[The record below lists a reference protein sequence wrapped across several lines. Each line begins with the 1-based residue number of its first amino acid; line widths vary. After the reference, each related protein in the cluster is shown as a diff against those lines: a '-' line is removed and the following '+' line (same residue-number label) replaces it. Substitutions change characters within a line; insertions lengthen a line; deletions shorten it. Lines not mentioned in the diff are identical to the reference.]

1 MTLIP
6 ALIFF
11 ALGLTIGSFLNVVIY
26 RYNTERHF
34 GGRSACLS
42 CFKKLSWYELFPV
55 LSFVWLRGRCRS
67 CQARISAVYPV
78 VEIITGLIF
87 AMLFLKLENVFFADT
102 LVFAIAF
109 AYFATMF
116 SILLV
121 IAVYDLRHK
130 IIPDMMVLL
139 FGILAFAGLF
149 LFGNADAAPIFY
161 PHLPDPSSFMAGLVV
176 SAPFALIWLLS
187 RGAWMGLGDAKL
199 AVGLGWLL
207 GIAGIFS
214 AAVLAFWLGAIVGI
228 FLLIF
233 SKKYGAKSEIPF
245 APFLVLAS
253 FLVFI
258 FQINVFPIF

>member
-87 AMLFLKLENVFFADT
+87 SMLFLKLDN
-102 LVFAIAF
+102 
-109 AYFATMF
+109 
-116 SILLV
+116 
-121 IAVYDLRHK
+121 
-130 IIPDMMVLL
+130 LL
-139 FGILAFAGLF
+139 FGILAFADLF
-149 LFGNADAAPIFY
+149 LFGNADAAPIFC

-207 GIAGIFS
+207 GIAGIFF
-214 AAVLAFWLGAIVGI
+214 AAG
-228 FLLIF
+228 
-233 SKKYGAKSEIPF
+233 
-245 APFLVLAS
+245 
-253 FLVFI
+253 
-258 FQINVFPIF
+258 

>member
-87 AMLFLKLENVFFADT
+87 VML
-102 LVFAIAF
+102 
-109 AYFATMF
+109 
-116 SILLV
+116 
-121 IAVYDLRHK
+121 
-130 IIPDMMVLL
+130 VLL
-139 FGILAFAGLF
+139 FGVLAFVGLF

-207 GIAGIFS
+207 GMAGIFS

-245 APFLVLAS
+245 ARFLVLAS